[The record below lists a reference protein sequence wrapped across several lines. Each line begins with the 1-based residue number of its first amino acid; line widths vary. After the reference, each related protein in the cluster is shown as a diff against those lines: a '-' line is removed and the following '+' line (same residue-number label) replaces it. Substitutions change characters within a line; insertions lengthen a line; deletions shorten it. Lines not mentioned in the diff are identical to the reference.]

1 VWELFDGLTEYTT
14 DHRFW
19 EKLKQLTGIKFP
31 RLNPRTWT
39 RDLLDSANCKPDD
52 REIILCGMW
61 SLWNSRNDCRHGKS
75 PIEPGLAV
83 EWAIE
88 VCFHLSIGRDSDQ
101 GRRIQEIW
109 TAPAEGTLKVNVDG
123 AFTQDTCMGAVGGWC
138 GVALAH
144 FVLPLHDG

>member
-1 VWELFDGLTEYTT
+1 MAVQEQSKGAPCHAPQPKRIQLALFFIPGTSCFVWELFDGLTEYTT

-39 RDLLDSANCKPDD
+39 RDLLDSANRKPGD

-61 SLWNSRNDCRHGKS
+61 SLWNSRNDRRHGKS

-83 EWAIE
+83 DWAIE
-88 VCFHLSIGRDSDQ
+88 PVSVSPLAAETWLKEGGYKRSGQHLRK
-101 GRRIQEIW
+101 E
-109 TAPAEGTLKVNVDG
+109 L
-123 AFTQDTCMGAVGGWC
+123 
-138 GVALAH
+138 
-144 FVLPLHDG
+144 